1 MISVA
6 DEEKRERMDDQH
18 LPGFYHDAEKASRN
32 GQRATLLLSRVRLLG
47 AVVAA
52 VGGAFKWKVG
62 GGVDV
67 WAWVALAGFLIALF
81 GEFLLWVMHPELKWN
96 AGRAVAERVKSL
108 AWRYAVAGDPFPLTR
123 ADARAELE
131 AAINAAA
138 ADHRKTLLLTSDNPA
153 GDQVMTELRGKPFEE
168 RRTAYRENRVRAQL
182 DWYRDKAAS
191 NETRATIARILLF
204 AGEFVAILFAILRIS
219 GAWDVDLSGVMAA
232 AVAGGAAWI
241 GLRQYENLR
250 VAYSTAAGEL
260 ADMHRRL
267 LRTPEADWPTMVA
280 EAEAVIS
287 NEHAAWLASR
297 PSTT

>member
-1 MISVA
+1 
-6 DEEKRERMDDQH
+6 MDDEH
-18 LPGFYHDAEKASRN
+18 LPGFYHDADEASRK
-32 GQRATLLLSRVRLLG
+32 GQRATLLLSRVRLIG

-67 WAWVALAGFLIALF
+67 WAWVALIGFLIALF

-96 AGRAVAERVKSL
+96 AGRAVAERVKSA
-108 AWRYAVAGDPFPLTR
+108 AWRYAVAGDPFPLTAQDAR
-123 ADARAELE
+123 GDLEATIADAAAE
-131 AAINAAA
+131 
-138 ADHRKTLLLTSDNPA
+138 HRGTLLLTSDNPS
-153 GDQVMTELRGKPFEE
+153 GEQVMTELRGKPFAD
-168 RRTAYRENRVRAQL
+168 RRTAYREKRVRRQL
-182 DWYRDKAAS
+182 DWYHDKAAS
-191 NETRATIARILLF
+191 NEAKATTARVLLF
-204 AGEFVAILFAILRIS
+204 AGEFVAILFAILRIT

-241 GLRQYENLR
+241 GLRQYENLK

-260 ADMHRRL
+260 ADIYKRL
-267 LRTPEADWPTMVA
+267 LRTDEADWPTRVA

-297 PSTT
+297 PSTA

>member
-1 MISVA
+1 
-6 DEEKRERMDDQH
+6 MDDQH
-18 LPGFYHDAEKASRN
+18 LPGFYHDAEEASRS

-67 WAWVALAGFLIALF
+67 WAWVALIGFLIALF

-108 AWRYAVAGDPFPLTR
+108 GWRYAVAGDPFPLTSP
-123 ADARAELE
+123 DARGDLE
-131 AAINAAA
+131 KAVIDAAA
-138 ADHRKTLLLTSDNPA
+138 EHRGTLLLTGDNPA
-153 GDQVMTELRGKPFEE
+153 GEVVMTGLRDKPFPE
-168 RRTAYRENRVRAQL
+168 RRTAYCDNRVRRQL
-182 DWYRDKAAS
+182 DWYHDKAAS
-191 NETRATIARILLF
+191 NEIRANVARVLLF
-204 AGEFVAILFAILRIS
+204 AGEFIAILFAILRIT

-241 GLRQYENLR
+241 GLRQYENLK
-250 VAYSTAAGEL
+250 VAYSAAAGEL
-260 ADMHRRL
+260 AGMHKRL
-267 LRTPEADWPTMVA
+267 LRTDESDWPTTVA

-287 NEHAAWLASR
+287 TEHAAWLASR

>member
-1 MISVA
+1 
-6 DEEKRERMDDQH
+6 MDDEH
-18 LPGFYHDAEKASRN
+18 LPGFYHDAEEASRS

-67 WAWVALAGFLIALF
+67 WAWVALIGFLIALF

-96 AGRAVAERVKSL
+96 AGRAMAERVKSL
-108 AWRYAVAGDPFPLTR
+108 GWRYAVAGDPFPLTSP
-123 ADARAELE
+123 DARADLE
-131 AAINAAA
+131 KAVIDAAA
-138 ADHRKTLLLTSDNPA
+138 EHRGTLLLTSDNPA
-153 GDQVMTELRGKPFEE
+153 GEAVMTGLRGKPYAE
-168 RRTAYRENRVRAQL
+168 RRTAYCENRVRRQL
-182 DWYRDKAAS
+182 DWYHDKAAA
-191 NETRATIARILLF
+191 NEIRANLARVLLF
-204 AGEFVAILFAILRIS
+204 AGEFIAILFAILRIT

-241 GLRQYENLR
+241 GLRQYENLK

-260 ADMHRRL
+260 AAMHKRL
-267 LRTPEADWPTMVA
+267 LRTDEGDWPTTVA

-287 NEHAAWLASR
+287 TEHAAWLASR